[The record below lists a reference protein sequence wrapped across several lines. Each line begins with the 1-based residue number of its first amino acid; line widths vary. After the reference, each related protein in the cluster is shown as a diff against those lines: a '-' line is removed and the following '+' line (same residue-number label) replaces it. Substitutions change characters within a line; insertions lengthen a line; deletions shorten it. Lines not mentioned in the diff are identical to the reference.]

1 MASITS
7 RRRRFA
13 TEWPRQIAAFRL
25 NQTQT
30 EWKFLDCYHR
40 HLYHIITHAESS
52 MANMCR
58 FMLLLNF
65 AGFEMEVLSP
75 LMAW

>member
-40 HLYHIITHAESS
+40 HLYHIITHAEK
-52 MANMCR
+52 NNTR
-58 FMLLLNF
+58 
-65 AGFEMEVLSP
+65 
-75 LMAW
+75 